1 MMVASIDHAI
11 WFHRPCRIDEWVLFV
26 QDSPA
31 AFGARGFARGT
42 LYTQEGTLVASVAQE
57 GLMRPAPVAEDRSQ

>member
-1 MMVASIDHAI
+1 MVASIDHAV
-11 WFHRPCRIDEWVLFV
+11 WFHRPLRVDEWLLYV

-42 LYTQEGTLVASVAQE
+42 LYAQNGTLIASVAQE
-57 GLMRPAPVAEDRSQ
+57 GLMRPVQVAEDRSQ